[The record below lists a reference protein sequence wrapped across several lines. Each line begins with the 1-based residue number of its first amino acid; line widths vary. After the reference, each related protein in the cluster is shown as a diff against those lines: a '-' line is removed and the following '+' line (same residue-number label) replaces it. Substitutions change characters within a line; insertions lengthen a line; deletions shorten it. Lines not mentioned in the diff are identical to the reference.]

1 MCAFDDPSTE
11 LWIENIIKF
20 GNNKD
25 SLIHTDLQC
34 SADHKCQKLLLWKH
48 VVHHRSTIRCL
59 AFEKSVS
66 YHRGSVDVSQTHSF
80 DSVSKTLDSNMN
92 WVGLKVGIPVKS
104 LLSEIK
110 NRKNRKTP
118 QNKTGV

>member
-1 MCAFDDPSTE
+1 M
-11 LWIENIIKF
+11 
-20 GNNKD
+20 
-25 SLIHTDLQC
+25 
-34 SADHKCQKLLLWKH
+34 
-48 VVHHRSTIRCL
+48 
-59 AFEKSVS
+59 
-66 YHRGSVDVSQTHSF
+66 DVCQTHSF